1 MDRPK
6 QRRQDG
12 EESKKETA
20 SSETKRTNWL
30 GIPERRDDGRCRAW
44 EECVPPTK
52 SVLIVRQN
60 QHTIHVPKPTVIVD
74 ARKQA
79 PYDFL
84 RFENWIGGT
93 EHKALEIGDY
103 TIEGLEQFIVVEQ
116 KSLQEMVLSLS
127 ANREVFLKRC
137 ALMSKVPH
145 KLIVVEA
152 CLPELK
158 TEYKFPAPAHPNG
171 MMGSL
176 DAIYARW
183 GIWYCLASNR
193 YLAEERV
200 ASFLSKI
207 YTLEWLQAN
216 NYGRWFLDGDI

>member
-1 MDRPK
+1 MDRPG

-12 EESKKETA
+12 QGSKKETA

-30 GIPERRDDGRCRAW
+30 GIPERQNDGRCRAW
-44 EECVPPTK
+44 EECVPATR

-60 QHTIHVPKPTVIVD
+60 QHTIRVPKPTVIVD

-84 RFENWIGGT
+84 CFENWIGGT
-93 EHKALEIGDY
+93 VHKALEIGDY
-103 TIEGLEQFIVVEQ
+103 TIEGLEQLIVVEQ

-127 ANREVFLKRC
+127 VNREAFLERC
-137 ALMSKVPH
+137 ALMSKLCH

-207 YTLEWLQAN
+207 YTLEWLQTN
-216 NYGRWFLDGDI
+216 NHGRWFRDGDI

>member
-1 MDRPK
+1 M
-6 QRRQDG
+6 QG
-12 EESKKETA
+12 LEEVLA
-20 SSETKRTNWL
+20 
-30 GIPERRDDGRCRAW
+30 
-44 EECVPPTK
+44 TK

-60 QHTIHVPKPTVIVD
+60 QQTIHVPKPTVIVD

-84 RFENWIGGT
+84 RFQNWIGGT
-93 EHKALEIGDY
+93 MHKALNIGDY
-103 TIEGLEQFIVVEQ
+103 TIDGLEHLVIIEQ

-127 ANREVFLKRC
+127 VNREGFLERC
-137 ALMSKVPH
+137 ALMSKVSH
-145 KLIVVEA
+145 KLIVVGA
-152 CLPELK
+152 CLPEIK

-176 DAIYARW
+176 DAIYVRW
-183 GIWYCLASNR
+183 GIWSCLASNR

-207 YTLEWLQAN
+207 YTLEWLQRMDTEGGTRRR
-216 NYGRWFLDGDI
+216 YLR